1 MKTPFWK
8 TPTIKEK
15 IVPKFTEVTT
25 TSSGRVAAPV
35 NLEPYTNL
43 LTSQDRRKN
52 ITLPLEEGE
61 KPRVIMQYLNTAASS
76 LGMKLYRIESSAT
89 QIVFRIVTER
99 GPNKKK

>member
-1 MKTPFWK
+1 M
-8 TPTIKEK
+8 
-15 IVPKFTEVTT
+15 PKFTEVTT